1 MLQHLPFFFRKIV
14 YRILMLTAGKQILLA
29 PRNASPHSS
38 VYDIE
43 MMDIKG
49 QSFSLNGFRG
59 KRMLIVN
66 TASQCG
72 YAHQFAE
79 LEELR
84 KKSMGKL
91 FIIAVPSADFK
102 NQEPLSEQEIGDF
115 CSLNYDVHFML
126 TAKAHVTGKNRH
138 PLYNWLADPKLNGWN
153 NKEPVWNFC
162 KYLISED
169 GRLLGFFNGAVSPMH
184 ESIFPGYGKGN

>member
-1 MLQHLPFFFRKIV
+1 
-14 YRILMLTAGKQILLA
+14 MLTAGKQILLP
-29 PRNASPHSS
+29 PRNASPVSS
-38 VYDIE
+38 IYDIE
-43 MMDIKG
+43 MLDING
-49 QSFSLNGFRG
+49 QRFSLNDFRG

-84 KKSMGKL
+84 KKSKGEL
-91 FIIAVPSADFK
+91 IIIAIPSSDFK
-102 NQEPLSEQEIGDF
+102 NQEPLSEQDISAF

-126 TAKAHVTGKNRH
+126 TAKAHVKGKNCH
-138 PLYNWLADPKLNGWN
+138 PLYKWLSNPELNGWN
-153 NKEPVWNFC
+153 RQEPVWNFC
-162 KYLISED
+162 KYLIGED

-184 ESIFPGYGKGN
+184 ESIFPGKGNGKGN